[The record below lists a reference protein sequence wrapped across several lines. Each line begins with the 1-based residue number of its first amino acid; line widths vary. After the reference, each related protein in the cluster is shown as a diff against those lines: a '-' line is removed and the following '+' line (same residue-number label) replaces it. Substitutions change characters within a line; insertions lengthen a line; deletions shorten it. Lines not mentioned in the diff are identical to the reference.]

1 MKSANDYLNTV
12 FTFIGDGD
20 KGYKSL
26 QEEIKRD
33 IERHKN
39 SLEKLEKCLKIVEN
53 LKFKPGSVVVHKQLG
68 NGLVLCPY
76 VKELMDFGGQAYSY
90 DEILDKFQNDLGY
103 VVQFVKNENGKIS
116 FVKEIVKED
125 DIMPYT
131 EASKILY
138 GE

>member
-1 MKSANDYLNTV
+1 MKNVYDYLNTV

-76 VKELMDFGGQAYSY
+76 VKELMDFDSQAYSY
-90 DEILDKFQNDLGY
+90 DEILDRFQNDLGY

>member
-1 MKSANDYLNTV
+1 MDYINTIL
-12 FTFIGDGD
+12 TFFNDGD
-20 KGYKSL
+20 KSYKSL

-33 IERHKN
+33 IERHRN
-39 SLEKLEKCLKIVEN
+39 SLDKLEKCLKIVEN

-76 VKELMDFGGQAYSY
+76 IKEMMEMNGHAFSY

-103 VVQFVKNENGKIS
+103 IVQFVKNDNGKIS